1 MLLISDEGRLLE
13 PSSLSSLLATLSQIW
28 REIRDGTPDDLMNHL
43 RFDNQGEMRRD
54 ETWTVTPSGEVRT
67 RQIVIDETSLL
78 PSNLMCDGN
87 TPVALG
93 ARC

>member
-1 MLLISDEGRLLE
+1 MLIGEQGRLLE
-13 PSSLSSLLATLSQIW
+13 PSSLSSLLSTLSQIW
-28 REIRDGTPDDLMNHL
+28 REIRDGRPDDLMNHL

-67 RQIVIDETSLL
+67 RQVIIDVTYLL
-78 PSNLMCDGN
+78 PSNLTCDGN

>member
-1 MLLISDEGRLLE
+1 MSDQGRLLE

-28 REIRDGTPDDLMNHL
+28 REIRGGRPDDLMNHL

-54 ETWTVTPSGEVRT
+54 ETWTVTHSGEVST
-67 RQIVIDETSLL
+67 RQIIIDVTLLL
-78 PSNLMCDGN
+78 PSNIICDGN